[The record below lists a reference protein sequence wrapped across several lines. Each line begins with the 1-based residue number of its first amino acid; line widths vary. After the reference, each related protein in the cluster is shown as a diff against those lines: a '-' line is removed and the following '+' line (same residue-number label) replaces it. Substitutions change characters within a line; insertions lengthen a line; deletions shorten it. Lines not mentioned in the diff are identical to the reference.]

1 MVSGSR
7 LLPEGITM
15 STATASCRKALQGL
29 TVGCLVLAVACS
41 VNPATGTRQLALISE
56 QQEVALGLDE
66 AKKAV
71 AQYGRYQDEQLQE
84 YVSKLGLRLA
94 AASERPDLPWGFTVV
109 DDPIVNAF
117 ALPGGQI
124 FVTRG
129 ILAHFN
135 SEAELASVLGH
146 EIGHVTARHS
156 VEQMSTAQLA
166 NLGLGVAMIA
176 SEDIRP
182 YVGMAAQ
189 GLQLMFLKF
198 SRDDESQS
206 DELGLRYMT
215 RAGYDPNEMPK
226 MFVTLD
232 RISAA
237 QGGGR
242 LPVWASTHPN
252 PDRREEVAYERIK
265 ALPKDRQTGT
275 VDRDGYLRRI
285 DGIVFGEDPRQ
296 GYFIGN
302 RFYHPELEFQLAFP
316 DGWQTMNTRQFVA
329 AVSPE
334 QNAIVQLTIA
344 RGDSAAD
351 AAREFFSSQAIER
364 GDPWNDSFHN
374 FRTIPTQQR
383 PTVIRGLIGFLEVE
397 GHVYQ
402 LVGYTREDLWGTY
415 SSLTRSS
422 LASFGRLADRRYL
435 DVEAKRV
442 ALMELPDRMTIAMFN
457 QQYPS
462 TVEVEALAIVNG
474 VEANVMLERGTLVK
488 RVVGGQLP
496 ED

>member
-1 MVSGSR
+1 MTMRTVSASR
-7 LLPEGITM
+7 QNVLLA
-15 STATASCRKALQGL
+15 ATIGCLLLA
-29 TVGCLVLAVACS
+29 VGCT
-41 VNPATGTRQLALISE
+41 VNPATGKRQLTLISE

-71 AQYGRYQDEQLQE
+71 AQYGRYPDDELQE
-84 YVSKLGLRLA
+84 YVSELGLRLA

-109 DDPIVNAF
+109 DDPVVNAF

-146 EIGHVTARHS
+146 EIGHVTGRHS

-176 SEDIRP
+176 SEDVRP
-182 YVGMAAQ
+182 YAGMAAQ

-198 SRDDESQS
+198 SRDDESES

-215 RAGYDPNEMPK
+215 NVGYDPNEMPK

-232 RISAA
+232 RISAT
-237 QGGGR
+237 QGDGR
-242 LPVWASTHPN
+242 IPVWASTHPN
-252 PDRREEVAYERIK
+252 PDRREEITYERIET
-265 ALPKDRQTGT
+265 LPPDRRSGT
-275 VDRDGYLRRI
+275 VNRDYYLRRI

-296 GYFIGN
+296 GYFIGS

-334 QNAIVQLTIA
+334 QDAIVQLTLS
-344 RGDSAAD
+344 GKDSAAD
-351 AAREFFSSQAIER
+351 AARDFLSSEAIER
-364 GDPWNDSFHN
+364 GEVWNDNFYN
-374 FRTIPTQQR
+374 FRTVPTEQR
-383 PTVIRGLIGFLEVE
+383 PTVVRGLIGFLELE
-397 GHVYQ
+397 GRVYQ
-402 LVGYTREDLWGTY
+402 LVGYTREDLWSTY
-415 SSLTRSS
+415 QSATRSS
-422 LASFGRLADRRYL
+422 LASFARLADRRYL
-435 DVEAKRV
+435 NVDAKRIELV
-442 ALMELPDRMTIAMFN
+442 ELPERMTIAMFD

-462 TVEVEALAIVNG
+462 TVDVEALAIVNG
-474 VEANVMLERGTLVK
+474 VEPNVMLERGTLVK
-488 RVVGGQLP
+488 RVIGGQLP
-496 ED
+496 GQ

>member
-1 MVSGSR
+1 M
-7 LLPEGITM
+7 TM
-15 STATASCRKALQGL
+15 RTATASRRYLLWATTIGS
-29 TVGCLVLAVACS
+29 LVLAVGCS
-41 VNPATGTRQLALISE
+41 VNPATGKRQLTLISE

-66 AKKAV
+66 AKKAI
-71 AQYGRYQDEQLQE
+71 AQYGRYPDDELQE
-84 YVSKLGLRLA
+84 YVSELGLRLA

-109 DDPIVNAF
+109 DDPVVNAF

-146 EIGHVTARHS
+146 EIGHVTGRHS

-176 SEDIRP
+176 SEDVRP
-182 YVGMAAQ
+182 YAGMAAQ

-198 SRDDESQS
+198 SRDDESES
-206 DELGLRYMT
+206 DMLGLRYMT
-215 RAGYDPNEMPK
+215 NVGYDPNEMPK

-232 RISAA
+232 RISAT

-242 LPVWASTHPN
+242 IPVWASTHPN
-252 PDRREEVAYERIK
+252 PDRREEVTYERIGT
-265 ALPKDRQTGT
+265 LPPGKQTGT
-275 VDRDGYLRRI
+275 VNRNGYLSKI
-285 DGIVFGEDPRQ
+285 DGMVFGEDPRQ
-296 GYFIGN
+296 GYFIGT
-302 RFYHPELEFQLAFP
+302 RFYHPELAFQLTFP

-334 QNAIVQLTIA
+334 QDAIVQLTLA

-351 AAREFFSSQAIER
+351 AEREFFASQAVER
-364 GDPWNDSFHN
+364 GGVWNDNFHD
-374 FRTIPTQQR
+374 FRTVPTEQR
-383 PTVIRGLIGFLEVE
+383 PTVVRGLVGFLELE
-397 GHVYQ
+397 GRVYQ
-402 LVGYTREDLWGTY
+402 LVGYTREDRWSTHQNV
-415 SSLTRSS
+415 TRSS
-422 LASFGRLADRRYL
+422 LASFAPLADRRYL
-435 DVEAKRV
+435 DVSAKRI
-442 ALMELPDRMTIAMFN
+442 ALAELPDRMTIAMFN
-457 QQYPS
+457 QQSPS
-462 TVEVEALAIVNG
+462 TVDVEALAIVNG
-474 VEANVMLERGTLVK
+474 VEPNVMLERGTLVK

>member
-1 MVSGSR
+1 MRTPTTVHRKS
-7 LLPEGITM
+7 LL
-15 STATASCRKALQGL
+15 TAI
-29 TVGCLVLAVACS
+29 VGCLVLAVGCS
-41 VNPATGTRQLALISE
+41 INPATGKRQLTLISE

-71 AQYGRYQDEQLQE
+71 AQYGRYSDDELQE
-84 YVSKLGLRLA
+84 YVSQLGLRLA

-109 DDPIVNAF
+109 DDPVVNAF

-146 EIGHVTARHS
+146 EIGHVTGRHS

-176 SEDIRP
+176 SEDVRP
-182 YVGMAAQ
+182 YAGMAAQ

-198 SRDDESQS
+198 SRDDESES

-215 RAGYDPNEMPK
+215 NVGYDPSEMPK

-242 LPVWASTHPN
+242 IPVWASTHPN
-252 PDRREEVAYERIK
+252 PDRREEITYERIGT
-265 ALPKDRQTGT
+265 LPPDKQSGT
-275 VDRDGYLRRI
+275 VNRDGYLRKI
-285 DGIVFGEDPRQ
+285 DGIVFGDDPRQ

-316 DGWQTMNTRQFVA
+316 DGWQRMNTRQFVA

-334 QNAIVQLTIA
+334 QDAIVQLTLG
-344 RGDSAAD
+344 RGDSAA
-351 AAREFFSSQAIER
+351 AAEREFFSSQAVER
-364 GDPWNDSFHN
+364 GAAWNDNFHN
-374 FRTIPTQQR
+374 FQTVPSQQR
-383 PTVIRGLIGFLEVE
+383 PTVVRGLIGFLELE
-397 GHVYQ
+397 GRVYQ
-402 LVGYTREDLWGTY
+402 LVGYTRDDHW
-415 SSLTRSS
+415 STRQSVTQSS
-422 LASFGRLADRRYL
+422 LASFGRLAGRRYL
-435 DVEAKRV
+435 DVDPKRIELV
-442 ALMELPDRMTIAMFN
+442 ELPERMTIATFH
-457 QQYPS
+457 QRYPS
-462 TVEVEALAIVNG
+462 TVDLEALAIANG
-474 VEANVMLERGTLVK
+474 VAADAVLERGTLVK
-488 RVVGGQLP
+488 RIVGGRLP
-496 ED
+496 EE

>member
-1 MVSGSR
+1 MMR
-7 LLPEGITM
+7 
-15 STATASCRKALQGL
+15 TANAFRRKALQGL
-29 TVGCLVLAVACS
+29 TIGCLVLAVGCS
-41 VNPATGTRQLALISE
+41 VNPATGKRQLTLISE

-71 AQYGRYQDEQLQE
+71 AQYGRYPDDELQV

-94 AASERPDLPWGFTVV
+94 AASERPDLPWSFTVV
-109 DDPIVNAF
+109 DDPVVNAF

-176 SEDIRP
+176 SEDVRP
-182 YVGMAAQ
+182 YAGMAAQ

-198 SRDDESQS
+198 SRDDESES

-215 RAGYDPNEMPK
+215 NAGYDPTEMPK

-237 QGGGR
+237 QEAGR
-242 LPVWASTHPN
+242 IPVWASTHPN
-252 PDRREEVAYERIK
+252 PDRREQVTYERIK
-265 ALPKDRQTGT
+265 ALPPARQSGT
-275 VDRDGYLRRI
+275 VNRDGYLRRI

-296 GYFIGN
+296 GYFIKN
-302 RFYHPELEFQLAFP
+302 RFYHPELQFQLAFP

-334 QNAIVQLTIA
+334 QDAVVQLTIA
-344 RGDSAAD
+344 QGDSAAD
-351 AAREFFSSQAIER
+351 AAATFFSSQGVER
-364 GDPWNDSFHN
+364 GEVWKTHFYN
-374 FRTIPTQQR
+374 FRTVPTQER
-383 PTVIRGLIGFLEVE
+383 PTVVRGLIGFLELE
-397 GHVYQ
+397 GRVYQ
-402 LVGYTREDLWGTY
+402 LVGYTRDDQW
-415 SSLTRSS
+415 STRQSVTQSS
-422 LASFGRLADRRYL
+422 LASFAGLTQRRYL
-435 DVEAKRV
+435 DVDAKRIELV
-442 ALMELPDRMTIAMFN
+442 ELPERMTIAMFN
-457 QQYPS
+457 QQHPS
-462 TVEVEALAIVNG
+462 SVDVGALAIVNG
-474 VEANVMLERGTLVK
+474 VEPNVMLERGTLVK
-488 RVVGGQLP
+488 RVSGGQLP
-496 ED
+496 ES